1 MNIHYASIVQH
12 NYNKRTKHQKAR
24 NDFLLS
30 IIALSLSARSSQ
42 YPHNISFRKGN
53 KMALEQKSQILQV
66 AASGA
71 CGIRDLAHKL
81 RWKTSTIVF
90 LTKKMNEEKLIT
102 FRTAKHPSRGRPKKS
117 IACTPL
123 GVEFLKNYERLTM
136 TPLKAT
142 KADFEHATR
151 DAAYT
156 QRLIE
161 NGHSPFEL
169 FMELNSIVRNIRN
182 SSETHQT
189 V

>member
-1 MNIHYASIVQH
+1 MS
-12 NYNKRTKHQKAR
+12 
-24 NDFLLS
+24 
-30 IIALSLSARSSQ
+30 
-42 YPHNISFRKGN
+42 
-53 KMALEQKSQILQV
+53 LEQKSQILQV
-66 AASGA
+66 AASGT
-71 CGIRDLAHKL
+71 CGIRDLANKL
-81 RWKTSTIVF
+81 RWKTSTIVS
-90 LTKKMNEEKLIT
+90 LTKKMNEEKLIE
-102 FRTAKHPSRGRPKKS
+102 FQALKHTGLGRPKKN
-117 IACTPL
+117 IAGTPL
-123 GVEFLKNYERLTM
+123 GMEFLKNYAKLTM

-156 QRLIE
+156 QRLVD

>member
-1 MNIHYASIVQH
+1 MS
-12 NYNKRTKHQKAR
+12 
-24 NDFLLS
+24 
-30 IIALSLSARSSQ
+30 
-42 YPHNISFRKGN
+42 
-53 KMALEQKSQILQV
+53 LEQKAQILQIAV
-66 AASGA
+66 SGT

-81 RWKTSTIVF
+81 RWKTSTIVS

-102 FRTAKHPSRGRPKKS
+102 FQAFRHTSRGRPKKN

-123 GVEFLKNYERLTM
+123 GNEFLKNYRKLTII
-136 TPLKAT
+136 PLKAT
-142 KADFEHATR
+142 RADFEHAKR

-156 QRLIE
+156 QRLVE

-169 FMELNSIVRNIRN
+169 FMELNSIIRNIRN

>member
-1 MNIHYASIVQH
+1 MS
-12 NYNKRTKHQKAR
+12 
-24 NDFLLS
+24 
-30 IIALSLSARSSQ
+30 
-42 YPHNISFRKGN
+42 
-53 KMALEQKSQILQV
+53 LEQKSQILQV

-81 RWKTSTIVF
+81 RWKTSTVVS
-90 LTKKMNEEKLIT
+90 LARKMNEEKLIEFQT
-102 FRTAKHPSRGRPKKS
+102 VKHEGRGRPKKS
-117 IACTPL
+117 IAYTPL
-123 GVEFLKNYERLTM
+123 GLDFLKNYRKLDM

-142 KADFEHATR
+142 KADLEHAAK
-151 DAAYT
+151 DASYT
-156 QRLIE
+156 QRLVE